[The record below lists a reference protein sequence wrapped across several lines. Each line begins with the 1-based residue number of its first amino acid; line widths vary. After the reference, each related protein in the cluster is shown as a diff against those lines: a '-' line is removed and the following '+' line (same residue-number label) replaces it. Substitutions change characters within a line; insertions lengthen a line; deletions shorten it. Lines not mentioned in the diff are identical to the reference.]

1 VAGQRT
7 RWTTRDYRE
16 LRGRTALALVAIAAL
31 APLELACSQRKPQP
45 DVVVSAPPTLDAGVA
60 RGRRRRRRTRIVAQN
75 SPTATDPSNSAR
87 ASGSTATSTGPQ
99 EFDEPDPPRPR
110 ITETGPMLPE
120 NIGPAPEQTLDMTGG
135 SEGPIGLS
143 ENAVSRALNPL
154 LGRMG
159 NCAAATTDDDGRG
172 PHGRVSIR
180 IRVRNDGQP
189 IAARVS
195 GGGGP
200 PEFITCV
207 RRVVASAR
215 FSAFR
220 GSDSIVGWGFD
231 VD

>member
-1 VAGQRT
+1 MAFS
-7 RWTTRDYRE
+7 
-16 LRGRTALALVAIAAL
+16 LAAL
-31 APLELACSQRKPQP
+31 APLEFACSQSKPLP
-45 DVVVSAPPTLDAGVA
+45 DAAVSAPPVIDSGVA
-60 RGRRRRRRTRIVAQN
+60 RDRRRRRRRTRIVAQN
-75 SPTATDPSNSAR
+75 SPSATNPSNSAR
-87 ASGSTATSTGPQ
+87 SSGSTATSTGPQ
-99 EFDEPDPPRPR
+99 ELDEPDPPRPR

-120 NIGPAPEQTLDMTGG
+120 NIGPAPEQTLDMTRGN
-135 SEGPIGLS
+135 EGPIGLS

-200 PEFITCV
+200 PEFVTCV

-215 FSAFR
+215 FGAFR
-220 GSDSIVGWGFD
+220 GPDSIVSWGFD